1 MGISD
6 PSREEFNNAVDGL
19 FGPTP
24 IPELTATLWV
34 AVLYDCNSEVRQAAE
49 RAGMAVVRT
58 SAMPSDPAGVVD
70 FDSVPAFHLLLV
82 NLPGDDQRG
91 VLEFAL
97 RFLRVRRPA
106 AFVLTGRERIDTG
119 VEFERFFRG
128 QAEQVHYQLHS
139 ATLHARNGDRRAFVV
154 GMSPQIAFLWPLGDP
169 VDASDAD
176 MLVLAV
182 LERVGRSVLLQRT

>member
-6 PSREEFNNAVDGL
+6 PSFEEFNNAVDGL

-24 IPELTATLWV
+24 VPELTATLRV
-34 AVLYDCNSEVRQAAE
+34 AVLYDSNSEVRQAAE

-58 SAMPSDPAGVVD
+58 SAMPSDPADGVD
-70 FDSVPAFHLLLV
+70 FDSVPTFHLLLV
-82 NLPGDDQRG
+82 NLPGDSRN

-106 AFVLTGRERIDTG
+106 AFVLTGKERIDTG
-119 VEFERFFRG
+119 LEFERFFRG
-128 QAEQVHYQLHS
+128 RAEQVHYQLHS
-139 ATLHARNGDRRAFVV
+139 ATLRARDGDTRSFVA
-154 GMSPQIAFLWPLGDP
+154 GMSPRIAFSWPLGDP

-182 LERVGRSVLLQRT
+182 LEQVGHSVLLRRT

>member
-6 PSREEFNNAVDGL
+6 PSFEEFNNAVDGL

-24 IPELTATLWV
+24 VPELTATLRV
-34 AVLYDCNSEVRQAAE
+34 AVLYDCDSEVRQAAE

-58 SAMPSDPAGVVD
+58 SAMPSDPADVVD
-70 FDSVPAFHLLLV
+70 FDSVPTFHLLLV

-106 AFVLTGRERIDTG
+106 AFVLTGKERIDTG
-119 VEFERFFRG
+119 VEFEQFFRG
-128 QAEQVHYQLHS
+128 RAEQIHYQLHN
-139 ATLHARNGDRRAFVV
+139 ATLRARNGDTRSFVA
-154 GMSPQIAFLWPLGDP
+154 GMPPHIPFSWPLGDP

-176 MLVLAV
+176 MLVMAV
-182 LERVGRSVLLQRT
+182 LERVGQSVLPQRT